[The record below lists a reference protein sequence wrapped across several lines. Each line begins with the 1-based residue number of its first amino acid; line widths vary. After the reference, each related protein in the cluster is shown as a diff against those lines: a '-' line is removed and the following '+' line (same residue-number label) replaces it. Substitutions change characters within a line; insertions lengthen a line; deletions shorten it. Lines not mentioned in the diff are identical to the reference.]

1 MIESRQ
7 ALKKIRPDIPSITE
21 QHPSSE
27 IEQFQNQTL
36 RPILKL
42 QNDLLVALFKDYIR
56 LRKGKYHDLP
66 RAGQAQF
73 IMDSLKKD
81 QKFKH
86 LLLGSILGF
95 FTLPE
100 FEFYQAH
107 KAELNRRLT
116 TLLIQRL
123 QDQLLN
129 SQSGK

>member
-1 MIESRQ
+1 MESRE
-7 ALKKIRPDIPSITE
+7 AFKKLRPNIPSITE

-27 IEQFQNQTL
+27 LEQFQNRTL
-36 RPILKL
+36 RPVLKL
-42 QNDLLVALFKDYIR
+42 QNDLLVALFKDYVVQ
-56 LRKGKYHDLP
+56 RKGRFYELSKAD
-66 RAGQAQF
+66 QAQF

-86 LLLGSILGF
+86 LLLGSILGH

-100 FEFYQAH
+100 YTFFQAH
-107 KAELNRRLT
+107 KAEISRRVT

-129 SQSGK
+129 SPSGK

>member
-1 MIESRQ
+1 MESRE
-7 ALKKIRPDIPSITE
+7 AFKSIRPSIPSITE
-21 QHPSSE
+21 QHASAE

-42 QNDLLVALFKDYIR
+42 QNDLLVVLFRDYIT
-56 LRKGKYHDLP
+56 LRKGKYYDLSST
-66 RAGQAQF
+66 GKAQF
-73 IMDSLKKD
+73 IADSLKKD

-86 LLLGSILGF
+86 LLLGSIVGL

-100 FEFYQAH
+100 YELYQEH
-107 KAELNRRLT
+107 RAEINRRVT

-129 SQSGK
+129 SPDR